1 MTGFVMSFTADCKGC
16 LGELHL
22 DEGKEILLL
31 GYIAKCSES
40 GTSDILRNYLVSYSG
55 NVGDICHHEVGFFNQ
70 VLSRTYGLLSRAHFN
85 LCK

>member
-40 GTSDILRNYLVSYSG
+40 GTSDI
-55 NVGDICHHEVGFFNQ
+55 F
-70 VLSRTYGLLSRAHFN
+70 T
-85 LCK
+85 